1 MLIHLSFSTRT
12 HIGNNLIIG
21 VLEIGPSKVVYISI
35 NFINYSYPLLL
46 KARAIIIFLSS

>member
-1 MLIHLSFSTRT
+1 MLVHLSFYTHM

-21 VLEIGPSKVVYISI
+21 ILEIGPSKVVYVSV

>member
-1 MLIHLSFSTRT
+1 MLIHLSFSTHI

-21 VLEIGPSKVVYISI
+21 ILEIGPSKVVYISI
-35 NFINYSYPLLL
+35 NFVNYSYPLLL

>member
-1 MLIHLSFSTRT
+1 MHLSFSTHT

-21 VLEIGPSKVVYISI
+21 VLEIGPSKVVCVSI
-35 NFINYSYPLLL
+35 NLINYYYPLLL

>member
-1 MLIHLSFSTRT
+1 MLVHLSFYTRT
-12 HIGNNLIIG
+12 HIDNNLIIG
-21 VLEIGPSKVVYISI
+21 ILEIGPSKIVYISI